1 MFHFFFLITESNVPP
16 SGFDPEGRSSGDA
29 ACASND
35 DSGSASP
42 NFLKWAESL
51 HLLLNDPTGLE
62 LFQEYLEQEDPDRFH
77 MLKFWLA
84 CRGVPKQP
92 SQDTA
97 QYIKV
102 IYK

>member
-1 MFHFFFLITESNVPP
+1 MPP
-16 SGFDPEGRSSGDA
+16 SGFDPEGGSGGDA
-29 ACASND
+29 ACTSK
-35 DSGSASP
+35 DSSGAASP

-51 HLLLNDPTGLE
+51 QLLLNDPFGLE

-92 SQDTA
+92 SQDTN
-97 QYIKV
+97 QCIRV